1 MHNPKALR
9 SEKTLMPWLIWFL
22 AVLFYAYEFTQR
34 VSVSIYLPYLTHD
47 LNASSGALGVLG
59 SSFYLAYASMQIPGG
74 ILIDTIGPKRL
85 AILGISLVAL
95 GSFFFADIHTV
106 GFGIVARTLIGLGS
120 AFAFVCSMQ
129 FIIIWFP
136 PARFAFLA
144 GLTNLAGYAGAMIGE
159 VPLNI
164 AVDHFGWRRS
174 AFSLAVIGFLLMI
187 LMAFIIRDKPYL
199 YRKNISRHKKHAK
212 NAHMPH
218 IFHGLKS
225 VLKNGTNWLN
235 GLYTGLMMGPTS
247 AFAAFWGVNFLTQVD
262 HISRGAAG
270 LALSAIFM
278 GVAVGSPIFGGW
290 SDAIK
295 QRRSLLIFAAS
306 GAMCMTLALIFLNKV
321 PIFYIYLFSFLFGF
335 FQSAHVLNFANAKD
349 INNRKNSGSALG
361 FTNMIAILGGASL
374 IPTIGFFLNWIH
386 HGPKQ
391 IGVLLYSQGEY
402 QFVFTVIP
410 LCQFAALLIA
420 IFFLKDSDIN
430 ARWGKKVKRKAK

>member
-1 MHNPKALR
+1 
-9 SEKTLMPWLIWFL
+9 MPWLIWSL

-47 LNASSGALGVLG
+47 LHVSTSALGVLG

-74 ILIDTIGPKRL
+74 ILIDAIGPKKL
-85 AILGISLVAL
+85 ALIGIFLVAL
-95 GSFFFADIHTV
+95 GSFFFADIHTI
-106 GFGIVARTLIGLGS
+106 GFGIFARVLIGLGS
-120 AFAFVCSMQ
+120 SFAFVCSMQ

-136 PARFAFLA
+136 PARFALLA
-144 GLTNLAGYAGAMIGE
+144 GLTNFAGYVGAMLGE
-159 VPLNI
+159 VPLDV
-164 AVDHFGWRRS
+164 AVDHFGWRYS
-174 AFSLAVIGFLLMI
+174 AFGMAVIGFLLMI
-187 LMAFIIRDKPYL
+187 LMAFIIRDKPYH
-199 YRKNISRHKKHAK
+199 YRKNISRHKKHSK
-212 NAHMPH
+212 HAHIPH

-290 SDAIK
+290 SDAIR
-295 QRRSLLIFAAS
+295 QRCSLLVFAAFGS
-306 GAMCMTLALIFLNKV
+306 ICMTLALIFLNKV

-361 FTNMIAILGGASL
+361 FTNMIAILGGAAL
-374 IPTIGFFLNWIH
+374 IPTIGLFLSWVH
-386 HGPKQ
+386 HGPTQ
-391 IGVLLYSQGEY
+391 TGVLLFSQGEY
-402 QFVFTVIP
+402 QFVFTLIP
-410 LCQFAALLIA
+410 LCQLVALLIA
-420 IFFLKDSDIN
+420 IFFLKDSDIKPK
-430 ARWGKKVKRKAK
+430 WGKSSN